1 MSSAVELPASP
12 FWDFTLA
19 IYQKGGVSPACIA
32 LQDRHGLDVNFL
44 LMCLFAG
51 TRGRAL
57 ADAEFARLEAG
68 VAPWRQ
74 NVIHPL
80 RAVRRWLKEQ
90 QLVGKDQSD
99 PLRRGILARE
109 IDSEGLQQ
117 RLMESLVALP
127 AGATDARLACANLVR
142 YLRWARVTPGDTD
155 IGDLAVLASQAAP
168 PADLE
173 ATKTLIRAAL
183 SEPRA

>member
-1 MSSAVELPASP
+1 MSNAVELPASP

-19 IYQKGGVSPACIA
+19 IYQKPGVSPSCIA

-51 TRGRAL
+51 TRGRTL
-57 ADAEFARLEAG
+57 GEAEFARLEAAA
-68 VAPWRQ
+68 APWRQ

-90 QLVGKDQSD
+90 QLVAKEQSD

-117 RLMESLVALP
+117 RLMETQIALA
-127 AGATDARLACANLVR
+127 AGKPDAPVSCANLIR
-142 YLRWARVTPGDTD
+142 YLRWARVTPGDA
-155 IGDLAVLASQAAP
+155 DLADLAILASQSTGN
-168 PADLE
+168 ADLE
-173 ATKTLIRAAL
+173 ATKSLLRTAMSQLRA
-183 SEPRA
+183 

>member
-19 IYQKGGVSPACIA
+19 IYQKAGVSPACIA

-57 ADAEFARLEAG
+57 GDPEFARLEAAA
-68 VAPWRQ
+68 APWRQ

-109 IDSEGLQQ
+109 IDSEGMQQ
-117 RLMESLVALP
+117 RLMESQVAIP
-127 AGATDARLACANLVR
+127 AGKADVSITCANLVR
-142 YLRWARVTPGDTD
+142 YLRVARVTPGDAD
-155 IGDLAVLASQAAP
+155 LADLAVLVSQGAGT
-168 PADLE
+168 ADLD
-173 ATKTLIRAAL
+173 AAKNLLMTALAQSRA
-183 SEPRA
+183 

>member
-19 IYQKGGVSPACIA
+19 IYQKAGVSPACIA

-51 TRGRAL
+51 ARGGAL
-57 ADAEFARLEAG
+57 GDAEFARLEAA

-80 RAVRRWLKEQ
+80 RSVRRWLKEQ
-90 QLVGKDQSD
+90 QLVAKDQSD
-99 PLRRGILARE
+99 PLRRAILARE

-117 RLMESLVALP
+117 RLMESQIAIP
-127 AGATDARLACANLVR
+127 AGKPDTYVACGNLVR
-142 YLRWARVTPGDTD
+142 YLQWSRVTPGDTD
-155 IGDLAVLASQAAP
+155 MADLAVLASQAADT
-168 PADLE
+168 ADLE
-173 ATKTLIRAAL
+173 AAKSLLRTAMRQSRA
-183 SEPRA
+183 

>member
-19 IYQKGGVSPACIA
+19 IYQKAGVSPACIA

-57 ADAEFARLEAG
+57 GETEFARLEAA

-90 QLVGKDQSD
+90 ALVAKEQSD

-117 RLMESLVALP
+117 RMMEAEVAIP
-127 AGATDARLACANLVR
+127 AGKPDAALACANLVR

-155 IGDLAVLASQAAP
+155 VADLAVLASQAAGTG
-168 PADLE
+168 DLE
-173 ATKTLIRAAL
+173 AAKSLLRTAIRKPEA
-183 SEPRA
+183 